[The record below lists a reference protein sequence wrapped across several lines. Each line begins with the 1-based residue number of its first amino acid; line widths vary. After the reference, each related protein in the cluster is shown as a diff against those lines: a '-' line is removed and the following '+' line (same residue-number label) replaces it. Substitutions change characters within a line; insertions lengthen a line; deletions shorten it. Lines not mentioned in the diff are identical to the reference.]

1 MNRPIMNRAEA
12 LESLLSLSPDEA
24 SAFVQRTAELAHEL
38 DDLGAGM
45 RHALQEVVDA
55 RREGDA

>member
-1 MNRPIMNRAEA
+1 MKRPIMNRAEA
-12 LESLLSLSPDEA
+12 LEALLSLSPDEA
-24 SAFVQRTAELAHEL
+24 HAFAQRTAELAHEL

-55 RREGDA
+55 RREVAA